1 MKIEY
6 KLKNNS
12 IIYNIKNA
20 RAAYACADV
29 LRVFFKDEN
38 EAAHDVKLKRKDIEY
53 FFADREKR
61 DNFITRHGDQKSI
74 KDIIE
79 AARRCRYNVKKCNV
93 CPFYKVDNP
102 DCYIDFMDAITYI
115 LGGVIENGK

>member
-6 KLKNNS
+6 KLKDS
-12 IIYNIKNA
+12 SVIYNIKNA
-20 RAAYACADV
+20 RAAYACADG

-38 EAAHDVKLKRKDIEY
+38 EVAHDIKIKRKDIEY

-61 DNFITRHGDQKSI
+61 DNFITPSGGEKFI

-79 AARRCRYNVKKCNV
+79 AARRCRYNVKKCNG

-102 DCYIDFMDAITYI
+102 DCYIDFMDAIIYI
-115 LGGVIENGK
+115 LGGAIDDGK

>member
-6 KLKNNS
+6 KLKDNS
-12 IIYNIKNA
+12 VIYKIKNA
-20 RAAYACADV
+20 RAAYSCADV

-38 EAAHDVKLKRKDIEY
+38 AIAHDVKLNRKEVEY

-61 DNFITRHGDQKSI
+61 DNFITPSGAEKSI

-79 AARRCRYNVKKCNV
+79 AARRCRYNVKKCSG

-102 DCYIDFMDAITYI
+102 DCYIDFMDAIIYI
-115 LGGVIENGK
+115 LGGVIDDGK